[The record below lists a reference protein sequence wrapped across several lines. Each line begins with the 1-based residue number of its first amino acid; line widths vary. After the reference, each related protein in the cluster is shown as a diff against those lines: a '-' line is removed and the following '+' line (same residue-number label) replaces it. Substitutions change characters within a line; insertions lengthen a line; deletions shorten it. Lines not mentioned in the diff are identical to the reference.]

1 MCHGRS
7 VWAALSTAAGN
18 ATNAGTLS
26 HHSVSKRVE
35 TLKISLLPSGGLHC
49 RMHLFRVGDE
59 Q

>member
-1 MCHGRS
+1 

-26 HHSVSKRVE
+26 HHSVSKRIE
-35 TLKISLLPSGGLHC
+35 TLKISLLTSGGLHC